1 MTTAE
6 GPRFACDAMLGG
18 LARWLRAAG
27 YDASWHDGIAY
38 PELVRLAGAE
48 GRTVL
53 SSDGDI
59 FEFALVRDGVV
70 PALFVPRGEPV
81 QAQLASVLRVLGLAL
96 REPRCMACGGELA
109 EVPDL
114 AESSALSRTI
124 AKLEA
129 AAGEAGAPSAQVA
142 VEVDQHAERSVL
154 ARVREALD
162 SGRRLH
168 LSYYVPGRDEATERD
183 VDPMR
188 LLVVEGRTY
197 LEGWCR
203 RAEAVR
209 VFRLDRVLRIDVL
222 DVAASAPAAFAS
234 AA

>member
-27 YDASWHDGIAY
+27 YDASWHDGIAD
-38 PELVRLAGAE
+38 PDLVRLAHAE

-81 QAQLASVLRVLGLAL
+81 QAQLASVLRRLGLPL

-109 EVPDL
+109 E
-114 AESSALSRTI
+114 LS
-124 AKLEA
+124 KEEA
-129 AAGEAGAPSAQVA
+129 
-142 VEVDQHAERSVL
+142 
-154 ARVREALD
+154 
-162 SGRRLH
+162 
-168 LSYYVPGRDEATERD
+168 
-183 VDPMR
+183 
-188 LLVVEGRTY
+188 
-197 LEGWCR
+197 
-203 RAEAVR
+203 AVR
-209 VFRLDRVLRIDVL
+209 VPPRSLACHQQFWRCVRCGKAFWHGSHWEKIVEQLRQAVGGVD
-222 DVAASAPAAFAS
+222 
-234 AA
+234 